1 MDRNRLLSFV
11 LLVCCCSLFS
21 FAGARELRFE
31 HKAVYNHTV
40 ATILVEYASAV
51 YVSDLTD
58 LFSWKCS
65 RCDGVIEGFEI
76 LELVVDVQ
84 HCLQAFVGVDKGLH
98 AIVIAFR
105 GTQEHSIQNWIED
118 LYWKQLDISYPG
130 MPNAMVHHG
139 FYFAYHNTTM
149 RLGILNAIKT
159 AKEIYGEMKIIVT
172 GHSMGG
178 AMASLCGLD
187 LAVNH
192 DANEVQVITFG
203 QPRIGNAAFASYYS
217 QLVPNMIRVTNNHDI
232 VPHLPPYYTHFP
244 QKTYHHFPR
253 EVILAPGSKYFLIS
267 LKWHTFKWIYKNRT
281 QCNPRLCF
289 LLLWLT
295 CDLELEVSIINI
307 SNLYHYTSCI
317 ITQSLGGVGLKLM
330 GSNYL

>member
-11 LLVCCCSLFS
+11 LLVCCCCLFS

-31 HKAVYNHTV
+31 HKAVYNRTL

-84 HCLQAFVGVDKGLH
+84 NCLQAFVGVDKGLQ

-130 MPNAMVHHG
+130 MPDAMVHHG
-139 FYFAYHNTTM
+139 FYLLTTIQPCVWEFSM
-149 RLGILNAIKT
+149 RLRLQKRF
-159 AKEIYGEMKIIVT
+159 
-172 GHSMGG
+172 MG
-178 AMASLCGLD
+178 
-187 LAVNH
+187 
-192 DANEVQVITFG
+192 
-203 QPRIGNAAFASYYS
+203 
-217 QLVPNMIRVTNNHDI
+217 
-232 VPHLPPYYTHFP
+232 
-244 QKTYHHFPR
+244 K
-253 EVILAPGSKYFLIS
+253 
-267 LKWHTFKWIYKNRT
+267 
-281 QCNPRLCF
+281 
-289 LLLWLT
+289 
-295 CDLELEVSIINI
+295 
-307 SNLYHYTSCI
+307 
-317 ITQSLGGVGLKLM
+317 
-330 GSNYL
+330 